1 MKIRVDLDLCQGH
14 GTCVGEA
21 PEVFALDEAE
31 GKVVV
36 KDAAPPDTQR
46 AQVKAA
52 VRFCPT
58 RAITLVED

>member
-1 MKIRVDLDLCQGH
+1 MRIRVDLDLCQGH

-31 GKVVV
+31 GKVIVR
-36 KDAAPPDTQR
+36 DASPPETQR

-52 VRFCPT
+52 IRFCPT
-58 RAITLVED
+58 RAISLVED